1 MRAIPVRPLATGLAM
16 SVFCQAK
23 DGGTGRKAKAV
34 CASRG
39 GGRTMEKG
47 LILVYL
53 GPSLPLAK
61 AREILPNAIYRP
73 PARQGDIVTDIV
85 TYSPSRIILID
96 GEFRQNL
103 SVWHKE
109 IVYALQYPGIK
120 AIYGA
125 SSIGALRAAE
135 LDYLGMIGIG
145 QIYQWYRD
153 GVTEDDSEVA
163 LSYTARDS
171 LDGPIYFPS
180 SVPLVD
186 IRAAV
191 EHYEREFPGEPVAID
206 AREFLENARKI
217 FYTERTPQQL
227 QILWDARHGVSF
239 PRIEQ
244 KRIDAVHALNDFA
257 SYEAKVIERP
267 NPDHLS
273 GFFQALYDRDRRISI
288 NGIEVPQQHIDSH
301 VLLHNPE
308 WERICWD
315 SSNQELA
322 LLLCDLLCVMVSVED
337 IGKESQRFQN
347 KSEIKTEADFHTFLE
362 NNGWSVHEYD
372 RLMIENA
379 RIRKLQHHLSVSK
392 GYRRNTR
399 AIIDYLRTHQAFDY
413 WAIQAAQVEQKLR
426 ASGADDWL
434 SINLET
440 PPLRQLLDH
449 FEKEGLELTST
460 PEEYLLETGFSN
472 MAELG
477 VAVQRTT
484 AAKED

>member
-1 MRAIPVRPLATGLAM
+1 
-16 SVFCQAK
+16 
-23 DGGTGRKAKAV
+23 
-34 CASRG
+34 
-39 GGRTMEKG
+39 MEKG

-53 GPSLPLAK
+53 GPSLPVAK
-61 AREILPNAIYRP
+61 AREILPDAIYRP
-73 PARQGDIVTDIV
+73 PARQGDIVTDVV

-109 IVYALQYPGIK
+109 IVYALQYPNVK

-145 QIYQWYRD
+145 QIYEWYRD

-163 LSYTARDS
+163 LSYAVRDS

-180 SVPLVD
+180 TVPLAD
-186 IRAAV
+186 IRAGV
-191 EHYEREFPGEPVAID
+191 EHYEREFADQPVAID

-217 FYTERTPQQL
+217 FYMERTPQQL

-244 KRIDAVHALNDFA
+244 KRLDAILALTDFA
-257 SYEAKVIERP
+257 SYEPKVVQQP

-273 GFFQALYDRDRRISI
+273 GFFQALYDRDRRISV

-322 LLLCDLLCVMVSVED
+322 LLLCNILCVTVSLKE
-337 IGKESQRFQN
+337 IGDESLRFQK
-347 KSEIKTEADFHTFLE
+347 KSAIESPEDFHTFLE
-362 NNGWSVHEYD
+362 NNGWTVHEYD

-413 WAIQAAQVEQKLR
+413 WAIQAAQVETKLR

-440 PPLRQLLDH
+440 PAIRQLLDH

>member
-1 MRAIPVRPLATGLAM
+1 
-16 SVFCQAK
+16 
-23 DGGTGRKAKAV
+23 
-34 CASRG
+34 
-39 GGRTMEKG
+39 MEKG

-53 GPSLPLAK
+53 GPSLSLAK
-61 AREILPNAIYRP
+61 AREILPQAIYRP
-73 PARQGDIVTDIV
+73 PAKQGDIVTDVV

-109 IVYALQYPGIK
+109 IVYALQYPNVK

-125 SSIGALRAAE
+125 ASIGALRAAE
-135 LDYLGMIGIG
+135 LDFLGMIGIG

-163 LSYTARDS
+163 LSYAVRDS

-180 SVPLVD
+180 SIPLVD
-186 IRAAV
+186 IRAGV
-191 EHYEREFPGEPVAID
+191 EHYEREFAGQPVALD
-206 AREFLENARKI
+206 AREFMANARKI
-217 FYTERTPQQL
+217 FYAERTSQQL

-244 KRIDAVHALNDFA
+244 KRLDAIHALSDFA
-257 SYEAKVIERP
+257 SHESKAIEQP
-267 NPDHLS
+267 KPEHLS
-273 GFFQALYDRDRRISI
+273 GFFLALYDRDRRINV
-288 NGIEVPQQHIDSH
+288 NGTEVPQQHIDSY

-315 SSNQELA
+315 SSNQELT

-337 IGKESQRFQN
+337 IGNESLRFQK
-347 KSEIKTEADFHTFLE
+347 KSGIETAEDFHAFLE
-362 NNGWSVHEYD
+362 NNGWSVPEYD

-379 RIRKLQHHLSVSK
+379 RIRKLQHHLTVSK

-399 AIIDYLRTHQAFDY
+399 AIIDYLRTHQGFDY
-413 WAIQAAQVEQKLR
+413 WAIQAVREEEKLR
-426 ASGADDWL
+426 RCGADDWL

-449 FEKEGLELTST
+449 FEKEGLELKST

-472 MAELG
+472 MAELS
-477 VAVQRTT
+477 VAVQRTA